1 MAVKPHHKQVK
12 RMASLANRYEMTR
25 LARQLKLTQQRYF
38 LTRDKGDEAFE
49 LLKAELQNTPE
60 GQPLVL
66 VFPETQLVDGSFA
79 DASAVQLG
87 EEIIKGDYGERCV
100 LLEGLTKDSV
110 KNFNAVISLRGIKL
124 PLLAVEPAGGW
135 QIIGSL
141 EDSLFETLNL
151 VHQHGHLTA
160 SMLVAELGLAVNTA
174 STRLKRLH
182 NLHLVRREY
191 EVSEKGLQ
199 YLYYF
204 WKWS

>member
-1 MAVKPHHKQVK
+1 MAVKPHSGQVK

-25 LARQLKLTQQRYF
+25 LARQLRLTQHRYF

-60 GQPLVL
+60 GHPLVL
-66 VFPETQLVDGSFA
+66 VFPEAQLVDGSFA

>member
-1 MAVKPHHKQVK
+1 
-12 RMASLANRYEMTR
+12 MTR

-49 LLKAELQNTPE
+49 LLKVELQNTPE

-66 VFPETQLVDGSFA
+66 VFPENQLVDGSFA

-87 EEIIKGDYGERCV
+87 EDILKGGYGERCV

-110 KNFNAVISLRGIKL
+110 KNFNAVISLRRIKL

-135 QIIGSL
+135 QIIGGL
-141 EDSLFETLNL
+141 EDSLLETLNL
-151 VHQHGHLTA
+151 IHQRGYLTA
-160 SMLVAELGLAVNTA
+160 SMLVSEFGLVVNTA

-204 WKWS
+204 WDWS